1 MAKVSACGSRQVFF
15 PQLSLSH
22 WLFNDISTAQRGDPL
37 EPLKPPDRDAK
48 DLEKSG
54 GVWEA
59 AKAIPGPTKD
69 SASVKLVGTA
79 EGAITAEPEAL
90 EPGVG
95 SKDERDTTADRVAQ
109 VNMPVGEEGAQ
120 GRTCRGGHAGDGV
133 QGRVRRGG
141 RTGEGTQGRARQGGC
156 AGEGVQGMLPHDS
169 EVL

>member
-1 MAKVSACGSRQVFF
+1 MAKASAGGSGQVFC

-37 EPLKPPDRDAK
+37 EPLKPPDRDAE

-59 AKAIPGPTKD
+59 TKAIPGPTKD
-69 SASVKLVGTA
+69 SASVELIGMA

-120 GRTCRGGHAGDGV
+120 GRTHRGGHTGEGAQWRVHRGGCAGEGV
-133 QGRVRRGG
+133 QGRVRRG
-141 RTGEGTQGRARQGGC
+141 RC
-156 AGEGVQGMLPHDS
+156 AGEGAQGMLPHDS